1 MPRNNGGNKHKKR
14 KNKGTSKGRKLEDIA
29 KDFDPTTFEVYGLVT
44 KPLGNRRFE
53 VVCQNLNKPSEL
65 DKAIIC
71 SIKGSFRRKIAR
83 DNYVLVK
90 LYDFNTRQG
99 QIIDAYREDEIISL
113 KESDL
118 WDFPQD
124 SINTEDAVVQNDITS
139 LPSDYSSDEED
150 VEIPVAPKTD
160 GKSVADI
167 NDILDG
173 SESDVSDIDAI

>member
-14 KNKGTSKGRKLEDIA
+14 KNKGVTKGRKLEDIA
-29 KDFDPTTFEVYGLVT
+29 KDFDPTTYEVYGLVT

-53 VVCQNLNKPSEL
+53 VVCQKLNTPSEL
-65 DKAIIC
+65 EEAIIC

-90 LYDFNTRQG
+90 LYDFNMKQG
-99 QIIDAYREDEIISL
+99 QIIDAYREDEILAL
-113 KESDL
+113 KEADM

-124 SINTEDAVVQNDITS
+124 SINIDTS
-139 LPSDYSSDEED
+139 IQSNMDLPSDFSSDEED
-150 VEIPVAPKTD
+150 VETKIPVE
-160 GKSVADI
+160 KSGTSVE
-167 NDILDG
+167 DILNA